1 MSLPNLKIEALADSG
16 FDAFAAYLT
25 EHLKDNGRPAT
36 GYFQPLSREAS
47 VFGGE
52 RAERFRQALAVPL
65 GQPGWRRAWVA
76 RADAGAIVGH
86 VDLRAHAEAF
96 TAHRCLM
103 GLGVAASHRR
113 QGLARRLVGT
123 ACEWAQR
130 EAGIE
135 YVDLQVLSR
144 NAAAVLLYVSLGFR
158 QVGEM
163 ADMFRFDGQRF
174 DYTTMTLVL
183 RSPA

>member
-1 MSLPNLKIEALADSG
+1 MSLPNLKIEALAASG

-25 EHLKDNGRPAT
+25 EHLKDNGTPAT

-47 VFGGE
+47 VFTGE

-65 GQPGWRRAWVA
+65 GQSGWRRAWVA
-76 RADAGAIVGH
+76 RDDADTIVGH

-103 GLGVAASHRR
+103 GLGVAAPHRR

-123 ACEWAQR
+123 ACQWAR
-130 EAGIE
+130 DEAGID

-144 NAAAVLLYVSLGFR
+144 NAAAVLVYLSLGFR

-174 DYTTMTLVL
+174 DYTTMTLAL
-183 RSPA
+183 RVSA

>member
-1 MSLPNLKIEALADSG
+1 MSLPNLLRIEPLAPEG
-16 FDAFAAYLT
+16 FDSFASYLN
-25 EHLKDNGRPAT
+25 EHLKDNGTPST
-36 GYFQPLSREAS
+36 GYFQPLSRQAS
-47 VFGGE
+47 EFAGE
-52 RAERFRQALAVPL
+52 RAQRFRLALAVPR

-76 RADAGAIVGH
+76 RDGAGAIVGH

-96 TAHRCLM
+96 TDHRCLM

-123 ACEWAQR
+123 ACGWARQ

-135 YVDLQVLSR
+135 HVDLQVLSR
-144 NAAAVLLYVSLGFR
+144 NAAAVLLYLSLGFR
-158 QVGEM
+158 QVGEI

-174 DYTTMTLVL
+174 DYTTMTLAL
-183 RSPA
+183 